1 MEVLKTNDLLIGYG
15 NKAILPPINITLKEG
30 DLVALIGPNGA
41 GKSTLFKTL
50 TAHIKQIEGN
60 IELMG
65 KDLSNY
71 SSKEKARLIGLVL
84 TSRPDDMFLTVY
96 DVVASGRS
104 PYTNYFGRIKKED
117 EKIIHESL
125 EIVGINNLKNRY
137 FETLSD
143 GEKQKVMIAKTI
155 AQNTPIIFMDEP
167 TAFIDYPSK
176 IELFSLMKMLTK
188 ERNKTIIFSSH
199 DLELL
204 LRYTDDL
211 WLLSKGKELI
221 SGKKSELMDKGFIKE
236 YFNLKEDI
244 NNLETKKILTNV
256 FFLNDITSRFKNEE
270 KGYIVNHMRF

>member
-104 PYTNYFGRIKKED
+104 PYTNYFGKIKKED
-117 EKIIHESL
+117 EIIIHESL
-125 EIVGINNLKNRY
+125 EIVGVNNLKNRY

-244 NNLETKKILTNV
+244 NI
-256 FFLNDITSRFKNEE
+256 
-270 KGYIVNHMRF
+270 